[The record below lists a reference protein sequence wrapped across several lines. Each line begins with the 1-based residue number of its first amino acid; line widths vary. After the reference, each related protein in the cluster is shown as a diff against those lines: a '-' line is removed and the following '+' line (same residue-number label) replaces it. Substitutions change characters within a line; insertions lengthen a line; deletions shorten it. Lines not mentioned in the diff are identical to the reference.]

1 MKKAIGCFCCL
12 CLIPALLLGLGE
24 LFDDGETG
32 WLGVPEV
39 LASPGDFFRDKFI
52 CARAVEGKA
61 KDSRCLECHGAI
73 IKEIDLITKEQKDPR
88 QRAAASPVVVIH
100 AQHMA
105 SGKVNFTCLTCHQ
118 RIDPYQTSSAG
129 IRNQVPA
136 NMCFKCHFPHGK
148 E

>member
-1 MKKAIGCFCCL
+1 MAE
-12 CLIPALLLGLGE
+12 A
-24 LFDDGETG
+24 
-32 WLGVPEV
+32 

-61 KDSRCLECHGAI
+61 KDSRCLECHGEI
-73 IKEIDLITKEQKDPR
+73 IIEKDLTLKEQKGPG
-88 QRAAASPVVVIH
+88 QITPASPVVVIH
-100 AQHMA
+100 AQHMG

-118 RIDPYQTSSAG
+118 DIDPYQTSSAG